1 MATFDTRIAVEERY
15 NDTQREEEALITA
28 QVYQEQDARIAARLD
43 RLEATL
49 AWLDRQHERRQES
62 MHGS

>member
-49 AWLDRQHERRQES
+49 AWLDRQHEQES